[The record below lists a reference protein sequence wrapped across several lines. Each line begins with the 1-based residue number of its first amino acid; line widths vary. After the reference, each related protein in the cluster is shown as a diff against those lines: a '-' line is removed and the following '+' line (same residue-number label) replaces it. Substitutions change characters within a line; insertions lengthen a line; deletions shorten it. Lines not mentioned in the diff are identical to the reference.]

1 MATLI
6 SRFNW
11 RGAYLLTLYKKSL
24 FSSGRYDFTQTLRK
38 AGICVLKRT
47 LSLNSRITEMNL
59 YFGILKCGPWPHL
72 RGISPG
78 QIKVAVIERWQYKW
92 GRGSGWNLVIV
103 LDVVIPGSYCSLR
116 FWKCCSFL
124 AVWCHFHWMWFFERL
139 KRGVRGFF
147 AVCIIILKLVKKK
160 KSMKQKKKWLAP
172 KRISTTC
179 RNTFTI
185 HFQRKKEKNYH
196 LVLI

>member
-1 MATLI
+1 MATLF

-24 FSSGRYDFTQTLRK
+24 FSSGQYDFTQTLRK
-38 AGICVLKRT
+38 AGICVLKCT
-47 LSLNSRITEMNL
+47 FSLNSRITEMNL
-59 YFGILKCGPWPHL
+59 FFGILKCGPWPHL

-78 QIKVAVIERWQYKW
+78 QIKVAVIERWKCKW

-103 LDVVIPGSYCSLR
+103 LEVVIPGSYCSLR

-124 AVWCHFHWMWFFERL
+124 AVWCHFHWMWFFARL

-160 KSMKQKKKWLAP
+160 NQWNKKKKVISP
-172 KRISTTC
+172 KTDI
-179 RNTFTI
+179 N
-185 HFQRKKEKNYH
+185 NM
-196 LVLI
+196 

>member
-1 MATLI
+1 MATLF

-24 FSSGRYDFTQTLRK
+24 FSSGQYDFTQTLRK
-38 AGICVLKRT
+38 AGICVLKCT
-47 LSLNSRITEMNL
+47 LGLNSRITEMNL

-103 LDVVIPGSYCSLR
+103 WEVVIPGSYCSLR

-124 AVWCHFHWMWFFERL
+124 AVWCHLHGMWFFERL

-147 AVCIIILKLVKKK
+147 AVCIIILKLVKKNQWNK
-160 KSMKQKKKWLAP
+160 KKKWLAP
-172 KRISTTC
+172 KRIWTTC

>member
-1 MATLI
+1 MATSF

-24 FSSGRYDFTQTLRK
+24 FSSGQYDFTQTLRK
-38 AGICVLKRT
+38 AGICVLKCT

-78 QIKVAVIERWQYKW
+78 QFKVAVIERWQYKW

-103 LDVVIPGSYCSLR
+103 LEVVIPGSYCSLR

-147 AVCIIILKLVKKK
+147 AVCIIILKLVQKKNQWNK
-160 KSMKQKKKWLAP
+160 KKKWLAP

>member
-1 MATLI
+1 MATLF

-11 RGAYLLTLYKKSL
+11 RGTFLLTLYKKSL
-24 FSSGRYDFTQTLRK
+24 FSSGQYDFTQTLRK
-38 AGICVLKRT
+38 AGICVLKCT

-78 QIKVAVIERWQYKW
+78 QIKVAVIERWQCKW
-92 GRGSGWNLVIV
+92 ERGSGRNLVIV
-103 LDVVIPGSYCSLR
+103 LEVVIPGSYCSLR

-147 AVCIIILKLVKKK
+147 AVCIIILKLVQKNQWN
-160 KSMKQKKKWLAP
+160 KQKKWLAP
-172 KRISTTC
+172 KRIWTTC

-196 LVLI
+196 SVLI

>member
-1 MATLI
+1 MATLF

-24 FSSGRYDFTQTLRK
+24 FSSGQYDFTQTLRK
-38 AGICVLKRT
+38 AGICVLKCT

-78 QIKVAVIERWQYKW
+78 QIKVAVTERWQYKW

-103 LDVVIPGSYCSLR
+103 LEVVIPGSYCSLR

-160 KSMKQKKKWLAP
+160 SMKQKKKWLAP
-172 KRISTTC
+172 KRIWTTC
-179 RNTFTI
+179 RNTFTL